1 MNEEDDN
8 NLNIENFFEYD
19 FNSYEDTLCESADE
33 FIKKSFSTKIFEE
46 EKKNKFWFFR
56 KI

>member
-33 FIKKSFSTKIFEE
+33 FIKQSFSNVEFILKL
-46 EKKNKFWFFR
+46 
-56 KI
+56 